1 MKATNF
7 FEDFIIRTFGVF
19 SSRTYEI
26 HHKIAHL
33 LSHSCSEP
41 VEAEDS
47 YNSGMFN
54 ELCHCKPSQAFVF
67 SFPLGVSYLMQLQI
81 TSHSLRCA
89 KHTIIIFFQ
98 ACRSQYM
105 DNALVDALSL
115 TSANQSEKI
124 DRYPE
129 RRYKDLKLDVCR
141 RWKS

>member
-89 KHTIIIFFQ
+89 KHTIIKQNQTLKKFTTQHEKHLANSTSPNSTTLSFLP
-98 ACRSQYM
+98 S
-105 DNALVDALSL
+105 LSL
-115 TSANQSEKI
+115 SIHRQ
-124 DRYPE
+124 RP
-129 RRYKDLKLDVCR
+129 C
-141 RWKS
+141 